1 MKEAI
6 LRIQIDDRQQV
17 SVFASVDGVEERIFW
32 SSYLLKHSF
41 KDATIEA
48 RKWLLEL
55 RQFEKEHRPDP

>member
-32 SSYLLKHSF
+32 SSYPLKHSF
-41 KDATIEA
+41 KDATTEA

-55 RQFEKEHRPDP
+55 QQIERESRKP

>member
-6 LRIQIDDRQQV
+6 LKIQIDDWQQI
-17 SVFASVDGVEERIFW
+17 SVFVSVDGVEERIFW
-32 SSYLLKHSF
+32 GGNSKYSF

-55 RQFEKEHRPDP
+55 RQI

>member
-1 MKEAI
+1 

-32 SSYLLKHSF
+32 SSYPLKHSF
-41 KDATIEA
+41 KDATTEA

-55 RQFEKEHRPDP
+55 RQIERESRKP

>member
-6 LRIQIDDRQQV
+6 LKIQIDDRQQV

-32 SSYLLKHSF
+32 SSYSLKKSF
-41 KDATIEA
+41 KNATTEA

-55 RQFEKEHRPDP
+55 RQIENEH